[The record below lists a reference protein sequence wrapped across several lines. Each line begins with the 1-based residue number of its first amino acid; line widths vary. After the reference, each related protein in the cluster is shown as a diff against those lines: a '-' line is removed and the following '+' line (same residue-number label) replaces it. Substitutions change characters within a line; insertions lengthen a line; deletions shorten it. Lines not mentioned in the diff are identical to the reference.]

1 MLVRKTYTQVADA
14 QTRGCPV
21 GEWDAEGEGTV
32 VADTFSLFLER
43 FRNDLL
49 SGRCE
54 FVEGIGVV
62 EKMKYLATNATSAD
76 DDDVTGR
83 GRGK

>member
-1 MLVRKTYTQVADA
+1 MYKFKTQVADA
-14 QTRGCPV
+14 QARGCPV
-21 GEWDAEGEGTV
+21 GEWDAEGEGTL
-32 VADTFSLFLER
+32 VADTLSLFLER

-62 EKMKYLATNATSAD
+62 EKMNATATAAAGGGGAE
-76 DDDVTGR
+76 VTGR
-83 GRGK
+83 GRGRGK